1 VCLKGDK
8 ANLIG
13 FLLKVTLQKTNISR
27 LEKRTIIFQN
37 ALGGDMLVSKRVTKL
52 RVPGFNTT
60 HFSSSLRHFVPS
72 TPPQLQNPSD
82 STFLFSTSSSSG
94 VGLNISPAS
103 DKLRAAG
110 AFD

>member
-1 VCLKGDK
+1 VVIVFVPFQVRIVGLPRSKWRK
-8 ANLIG
+8 
-13 FLLKVTLQKTNISR
+13 TLHGGYKMGAHKR
-27 LEKRTIIFQN
+27 L
-37 ALGGDMLVSKRVTKL
+37 TKL

-60 HFSSSLRHFVPS
+60 HFSSYLRHFVPS
-72 TPPQLQNPSD
+72 TLPQLQNPSD

-110 AFD
+110 TFD